1 MTTNLPRKDSMAQPP
16 TKTGPP
22 GPVSLDRRGLQ
33 SVIDKGKADPT
44 AVRTLRCRT
53 VAQGRLSQLNYIR
66 NLPPQ
71 PVMED
76 EPEGLLGES
85 TAPNASEALLA
96 ALGSCLSIGI
106 HANALAQGIPIR
118 SLELSVEAD
127 INMTSVWGS
136 GDLHPKTIGFESI
149 RVSVNIDAD
158 ASRKVLAALIKHT
171 VLWSPVA
178 NTLHNPV
185 HLDVALAPV
194 VAAVA

>member
-1 MTTNLPRKDSMAQPP
+1 MARSPIDPP
-16 TKTGPP
+16 AVVPAP
-22 GPVSLDRRGLQ
+22 
-33 SVIDKGKADPT
+33 IDKRELQAVIARGKADPT

-76 EPEGLLGES
+76 EPEGLLGDS

-106 HANALAQGIPIR
+106 HANALGRGIPIR

-127 INMTSVWGS
+127 INTTSVWGS
-136 GDLHPKTIGFESI
+136 GDLHPKTIGFETI
-149 RVSVNIDAD
+149 RVAVNIDAD
-158 ASRKVLAALIKHT
+158 ASRKTLAALIKHT

-185 HLDVALAPV
+185 HLDVALTP
-194 VAAVA
+194 AAAAAA